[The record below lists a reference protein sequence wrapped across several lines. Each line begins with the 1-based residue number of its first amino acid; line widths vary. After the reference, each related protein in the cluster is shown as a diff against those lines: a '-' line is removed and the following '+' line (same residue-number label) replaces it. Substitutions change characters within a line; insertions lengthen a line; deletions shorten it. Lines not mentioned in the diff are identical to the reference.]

1 MAEVS
6 ENPSH
11 AFPYAVYG
19 KWEEYDIYVQ
29 EVVLMKIVVIKSP
42 KMLAGVLRLIFGI
55 KKENFE

>member
-1 MAEVS
+1 MA
-6 ENPSH
+6 
-11 AFPYAVYG
+11 F
-19 KWEEYDIYVQ
+19 KWESYDNYVQ